1 MSHSQPSL
9 PSRWPPIAL
18 RMKSWLLAVTDWAV
32 CDLPCGLFLSLYSLT
47 MHPASLFYFGSLNMP
62 SPFLLFRPLCT
73 TYSFSPKCASSFF
86 LFFFLLNWV
95 FIRACGLSCPMTCRI
110 LGPQPGTE
118 YVYPALE
125 GKFLTTGPPGKSLF
139 FLSSCAWLFLILILF

>member
-1 MSHSQPSL
+1 MVYVTFPTIPPPPGGLPLHSEWNPDSWRWLTELCVTCPVVCFLAFSPWPCTQPHCS
-9 PSRWPPIAL
+9 I
-18 RMKSWLLAVTDWAV
+18 LAPWTCQVHS
-32 CDLPCGLFLSLYSLT
+32 CFLGLFVLLI
-47 MHPASLFYFGSLNMP
+47 P
-62 SPFLLFRPLCT
+62 SAQNALPV
-73 TYSFSPKCASSFF
+73 
-86 LFFFLLNWV
+86 FFFLLNWV

-139 FLSSCAWLFLILILF
+139 FLSSCAWLFRILILF